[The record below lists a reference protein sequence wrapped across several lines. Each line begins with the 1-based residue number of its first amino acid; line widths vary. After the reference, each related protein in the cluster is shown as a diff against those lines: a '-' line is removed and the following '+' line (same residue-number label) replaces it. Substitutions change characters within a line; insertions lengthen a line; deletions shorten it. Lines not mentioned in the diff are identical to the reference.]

1 MFIPL
6 LSKSAFLCTQATN
19 HTNIHSGSPPMHV
32 HAWNPI
38 PDPACLTGW
47 AVLCCLRCLHCV
59 VFIGLPVVPGK
70 RWLSCVWHFNF
81 LKQTLS
87 REFVDSS
94 FSAGQRRYGCRIHIW
109 KAQPESTTQVSH
121 HHLSLVNRAKQFD
134 SSLSGAKRTFPESQI
149 ISGIVICVFT
159 SLLLRLLSPS
169 IPATAQAFELTLKC
183 VTRPNISRRPTD
195 QGVEFIHSFVGPP
208 GHVL

>member
-1 MFIPL
+1 
-6 LSKSAFLCTQATN
+6 
-19 HTNIHSGSPPMHV
+19 MHV
-32 HAWNPI
+32 DAWNPI

-47 AVLCCLRCLHCV
+47 SVLCCLRCLHCV

-121 HHLSLVNRAKQFD
+121 HHLSLVHSRAKQFD
-134 SSLSGAKRTFPESQI
+134 SSLSGAKRTNVPWKSNNIGNRNLCFHKPPL
-149 ISGIVICVFT
+149 
-159 SLLLRLLSPS
+159 SL

>member
-6 LSKSAFLCTQATN
+6 LSKSAFLCTQAT
-19 HTNIHSGSPPMHV
+19 TQTFIQGLLRCMCMLGIQFQTRPV
-32 HAWNPI
+32 WLA
-38 PDPACLTGW
+38 GW

-94 FSAGQRRYGCRIHIW
+94 FSAVLANDNDDVMVVEYISERLNLNP
-109 KAQPESTTQVSH
+109 QPKSVTT
-121 HHLSLVNRAKQFD
+121 
-134 SSLSGAKRTFPESQI
+134 
-149 ISGIVICVFT
+149 T
-159 SLLLRLLSPS
+159 SLWYTEPS
-169 IPATAQAFELTLKC
+169 NSIRHCRGRSERSLK
-183 VTRPNISRRPTD
+183 VK
-195 QGVEFIHSFVGPP
+195 
-208 GHVL
+208 